1 MDVDGRLGLRFE
13 EAIVDIIIQMVRL
26 VAFSAS
32 NGQFIRYL
40 LSRIHL
46 AAATKGAPPIWC
58 PWKRIARI
66 YSALVTSNYLQRAR
80 LAPCSSRTREP

>member
-32 NGQFIRYL
+32 NGQFIRL
-40 LSRIHL
+40 FAQSHSSGGSHKGGASHL
-46 AAATKGAPPIWC
+46 VPVEAD
-58 PWKRIARI
+58 
-66 YSALVTSNYLQRAR
+66 
-80 LAPCSSRTREP
+80 CSHL